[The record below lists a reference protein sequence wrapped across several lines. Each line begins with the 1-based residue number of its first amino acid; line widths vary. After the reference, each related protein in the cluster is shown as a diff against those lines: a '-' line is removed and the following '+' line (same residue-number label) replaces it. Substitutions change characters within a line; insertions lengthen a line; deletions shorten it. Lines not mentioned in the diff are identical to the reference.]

1 MSNVLTRIITQRH
14 VNLAAMQEHYPEQQ
28 VRKRAALLSKQVTH
42 RSLMANLRAQ
52 QPGFILEC
60 KKASPSKGV
69 IRGNFN
75 AVDIARIY
83 EPYAAAIS
91 VLTEPDFFAGSFDY
105 LQAVSEQVRIPVL
118 CKDFIVTEYQVA
130 LARYFGADAILLMLS
145 ALNDDT
151 YLALVNYARE
161 LNLEVLTEVSD
172 RNEMERA
179 VLFGAPLIGINHR
192 NLKDLSIDL
201 NRTAELAP
209 LAPAGTIVI
218 AESGI
223 HNNTQ
228 VRALAPYVHGF
239 LIGSSLTAADN
250 IDQACRRLI
259 YGENKVCGLTHPDQ
273 ALTAFAC
280 GALYGGLIFA
290 KRSPRLLEQA
300 QAALIVNQ
308 VPQLSYVGIFSADD
322 QHIDILTYSL
332 RLQRELKLTAIQL
345 HDFDPEAE
353 STRQLLKQLRNQKP
367 ANCEVWFALSVH
379 APLEAL
385 PDLPVDRFVLD
396 HSTGGTGQTF
406 NWDFIPATERHR
418 MMLAGGLGIDNVA
431 DALALKC
438 RGLDFNSRLEVA
450 PGVKNPALV
459 RDLFH
464 TIRATITLDV
474 TKDHKES

>member
-1 MSNVLTRIITQRH
+1 MSNVLTRIITQRKI
-14 VNLAAMQEHYPEQQ
+14 NLASMQEMYPEQEICE
-28 VRKRAALLSKQVTH
+28 RAAVLSKQVSP
-42 RSLMANLRAQ
+42 RSLTNSLRTQ

-69 IRGNFN
+69 IRANFN
-75 AVDIARIY
+75 AVDIARTY

-118 CKDFIVTEYQVA
+118 CKDFIFSEYQVA

-145 ALNDDT
+145 ALDDAQ
-151 YLALVNYARE
+151 YVALTNYASE
-161 LNLEVLTEVSD
+161 LNLEVLTEVAD
-172 RNEMERA
+172 QEEMKRA
-179 VLFGAPLIGINHR
+179 INLGAPLIGINHR

-201 NRTAELAP
+201 NRTLELAP
-209 LAPAGTIVI
+209 MAPKGTVVI

-223 HNNTQ
+223 YNNTQ
-228 VRALAPYVHGF
+228 VRALAPYVQGF
-239 LIGSSLTAADN
+239 LVGSSLTAEDD

-273 ALTAFAC
+273 AITAFAC

-290 KRSPRLLEQA
+290 KRSPRLLEQT
-300 QAALIVNQ
+300 QAALIVSQ
-308 VPQLSYVGIFSADD
+308 MPQLSYVGIFSADD
-322 QHIDILTYSL
+322 QHLDILSYSL

-345 HDFDPEAE
+345 HDFDPNAD

-367 ANCEVWFALSVH
+367 AACEIWFALSVH
-379 APLEAL
+379 EPLAEL

-406 NWDFIPATERHR
+406 NWDFIPKGERHR
-418 MMLAGGLGIDNVA
+418 IMLAGGLGIDNVA

-450 PGVKNPALV
+450 PGIKNPALV
-459 RDLFH
+459 RDLFR
-464 TIRATITLDV
+464 TIRATITLAV
-474 TKDHKES
+474 TEEQKEF